1 MRPVNEADDFG
12 AIRTVSDL
20 LMLAGKG
27 LSDSTVGGD
36 VGYMARIA
44 FNKGIGQ
51 YSYSSVA
58 KAAAKLMAIF
68 PVIISKNISKESA
81 ARVQKYVERQAVT
94 MLQLALQQANIS
106 SAQNGIEYLRQ
117 FHQNLTIG
125 SNGLDALGDV
135 LNTYQQ
141 SLERYGDSFGES
153 NTIAS
158 SVLNQRVMESIV
170 EALSSPANFESDD
183 SLVISPSDLK
193 ELLEVFRDNEKYQV
207 YDTKLNPTSINE
219 YSVDNSASSYNLK
232 VSYLNERD
240 QSNKEMP
247 VGSYSD
253 GKLLNGVDVS
263 DVKKLNNDV
272 PSKIVVQFCDR
283 ANPKA
288 KTSFVVGVKAKLL
301 ACDSTEILRRI
312 ANDNKDGKFFINL
325 LRVMTGELKKSDFM
339 FGLSRTYEDLASTR
353 RKGARGDVWALLKNR
368 AFASKEA
375 VKRGMRNNYSAIT
388 TVVITRD
395 DADDLFKEENID
407 ITDIKVAT
415 RFISSYNLFGI
426 IIVDDSIESMK
437 VLLDDGS
444 NAFEEW
450 SYQMLER
457 EASDGSYKKLINL
470 IANSR

>member
-36 VGYMARIA
+36 IGYMARIA

-81 ARVQKYVERQAVT
+81 DRVQKYVERQAVT

-153 NTIAS
+153 NTIAN

-170 EALSSPANFESDD
+170 EALSSPANFESDE

-232 VSYLNERD
+232 VSYLNEDRN
-240 QSNKEMP
+240 SM
-247 VGSYSD
+247 VGRGIHSID
-253 GKLLNGVDVS
+253 AS

-283 ANPKA
+283 ANPDA
-288 KTSFVVGVKAKLL
+288 KTSFVIGVKAKLL

-407 ITDIKVAT
+407 ITDIRVAT

-470 IANSR
+470 IANTR

>member
-81 ARVQKYVERQAVT
+81 DRVQKYVERQAVT

-232 VSYLNERD
+232 VSYLNEDRN
-240 QSNKEMP
+240 SM
-247 VGSYSD
+247 VGRGIHSI
-253 GKLLNGVDVS
+253 DVS

-283 ANPKA
+283 ANPDA
-288 KTSFVVGVKAKLL
+288 KTSFVIGVKAKLL

-407 ITDIKVAT
+407 ITDIRVAT

-470 IANSR
+470 IANTR

>member
-81 ARVQKYVERQAVT
+81 DRVQKYVERQAVT

-232 VSYLNERD
+232 VSYLNEDRN
-240 QSNKEMP
+240 SM
-247 VGSYSD
+247 VGRGIHLID
-253 GKLLNGVDVS
+253 AS

-272 PSKIVVQFCDR
+272 PSKIVVQFYDR
-283 ANPKA
+283 ANPNA
-288 KTSFVVGVKAKLL
+288 KTSFVIGVKAKLL

-312 ANDNKDGKFFINL
+312 TNDNKDGKFFINL

-407 ITDIKVAT
+407 ITDIRVAT

-470 IANSR
+470 IANTR